1 MAVWYVSDAGSNA
14 MGGQIASTSLL
25 TSVPASTS
33 ANALGNWIPLHTGTP
48 FHASRIMVVMG
59 KADWAASA
67 VNTQALF
74 DIGVGISPAESAIVS
89 NIAFGGSLAFSCWE
103 FPLVVAQGS
112 RVVMRIRSA
121 VASKANTFGIRLNG
135 GGFGPEAAYLATTY
149 GAVTTSSRG
158 TVLTAAASTNTKSAW
173 SEIISATTSP
183 ARWLYVGVGM
193 ANTTVQSAADALM
206 DVGMGVAGSERII
219 IPDIAFGMSANE
231 QLNLHMPCLFPVN
244 IPVGARLAVRYQA
257 TVTGSTAAPNVT
269 LTGFS

>member
-14 MGGQIASTSLL
+14 MGGQVLSSSLL
-25 TSVPASTS
+25 TTVTASST
-33 ANALGNWIPLHTGTP
+33 ANALGNWVALHTATP
-48 FHASRIMVVMG
+48 FHASRLMVLMG

-74 DIGVGISPAESAIVS
+74 DIGVGASGAESVIVP

-103 FPLVVAQGS
+103 FPIVIAQGS

-121 VASKANTFGIRLNG
+121 VASKANTFGARING
-135 GGFGPEAAYLATTY
+135 GGFGPESSYLATTY

-158 TVLTAAASTNTKSAW
+158 TVLTAAGSTNVKSAW
-173 SEIISATTSP
+173 SEIILATTSP
-183 ARWLYVGVGM
+183 ARWLYVGIGM
-193 ANTTVQSAADALM
+193 ANTTIQSAADCLM
-206 DVGMGVAGSERII
+206 DIGMGAAGAEQVI
-219 IPDIAFGMSANE
+219 IPDISFGMSANE